1 MQICKYLLFS
11 VLFFGRELLTYAMCI
26 NFRFALKHFRK
37 IIINV
42 GEQRKK
48 QYIYGK
54 NYKKM
59 EDKVVRV
66 AFADFK
72 IIIQP
77 PGNQSKSGLRSRIS
91 G

>member
-1 MQICKYLLFS
+1 MK
-11 VLFFGRELLTYAMCI
+11 
-26 NFRFALKHFRK
+26 
-37 IIINV
+37 
-42 GEQRKK
+42 
-48 QYIYGK
+48 
-54 NYKKM
+54 
-59 EDKVVRV
+59 DKVVRV